1 MTYYIFQICLHR
13 NKLSVELS
21 LDHLSMAASRDRRH
35 NAGNRLSKLLNE
47 EEEDEFYKTTY
58 GGFQELE
65 NDVDYQ

>member
-1 MTYYIFQICLHR
+1 
-13 NKLSVELS
+13 
-21 LDHLSMAASRDRRH
+21 MAASRDRRH